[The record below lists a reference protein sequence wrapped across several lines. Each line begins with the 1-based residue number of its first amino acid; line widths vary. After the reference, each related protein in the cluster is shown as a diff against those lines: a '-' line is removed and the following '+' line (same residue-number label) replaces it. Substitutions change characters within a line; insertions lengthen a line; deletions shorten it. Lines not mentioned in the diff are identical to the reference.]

1 MCFSRAFFFGVL
13 LLSALQGKGEFHIKG
28 SYDLNSNG
36 FPEALVLNNRGVAA
50 MLIETVSLTK
60 KDTIW
65 SYTSQE
71 GITVSDVELLDINN
85 DGYDDLILIPSLIT
99 HFKSKPWLYVFTG
112 KKVGFSEKPVV
123 YNYPLFKSV
132 TAYPTSLT
140 AVLGEVPRLG
150 VCYSSPVRQVIVF
163 DIQLLNNE
171 IKINNSQVLSSPIFA
186 NGYGSLHISSLMSD
200 GENLISV
207 LSIEQNKI
215 KTALYNVEQNYK
227 LIHKKTVDIKESD
240 SILSLGFEPYELRK
254 YGKAGFLLPFK
265 SGNVYLL
272 YIENNDIILSKTDLS
287 KTKAFPIDDK
297 GLSINAVLKMRERV
311 NILGN
316 KEIPTVSNLT
326 FSDTLQDRYVVPEIS
341 KNKKDI
347 MLNELSEEFNLNK
360 RKKLETVPSTKSDYS
375 ALSPTLGDFLNN
387 VKKDLEVSS
396 IQKVKT
402 QVPEVNSDMK
412 SANWADEAGF
422 LQMNL
427 GEYVSEKTDTIN
439 SKDPIPSLNLDIA
452 SFTSDAKTALN
463 KDNES
468 LDTVIFNPGV
478 KKIDLYYVLAMT
490 SASDTK
496 DRYVFDGEAPFG
508 VAVNQI
514 PLTGKATHF
523 QHGISANLTTLKL
536 GETFDFAYS
545 LRDTKSELD
554 SITTLKMIHDM
565 QTDVVLMSISPSEDS
580 ISQSYQPESFDP
592 KLYEF
597 PNYFFDGFPNSLDMD
612 FTDKLIRFSFNGIE
626 DSVYQGIYLSST
638 TPSLPPQSLAVFIDE
653 GVLQAIRGEVV
664 VRPNGS
670 KKVTTE
676 FDLIGRV
683 KPSVMFSKLI
693 QEQFSE
699 ELKEKLLQGASLEE
713 PLFGP
718 KGKLPKI
725 IQEPRLPDVEPSQP
739 EQEVPVELNRNNVL
753 ESNVKN
759 DSLLINSSIFGKDSK
774 TTIPETQKDGLIP
787 FDLQNNIQQTDTT
800 LIKDSLNLEK
810 IKLEKR
816 SNESPSMQKTGELD
830 Q

>member
-36 FPEALVLNNRGVAA
+36 FPEALILNNHGVAA
-50 MLIETVSLTK
+50 MLIETVSLSK
-60 KDTIW
+60 KDTVW
-65 SYTSQE
+65 SYTPQQ

-112 KKVGFSEKPVV
+112 KKEGFSEEPVV
-123 YNYPLFKSV
+123 YDLPLFESV
-132 TAYPTSLT
+132 TAYPTNLT
-140 AVLGEVPRLG
+140 AVFGEVPRLG
-150 VCYSSPVRQVIVF
+150 VCYSSPVRQVIIF
-163 DIQLLNNE
+163 DIQLINDE
-171 IKINNSQVLSSPIFA
+171 IKINNSEVLSSPIFA
-186 NGYGSLHISSLMSD
+186 NGYGSLYISSLISD
-200 GENLISV
+200 GEDLISV
-207 LSIEQNKI
+207 LSVEQNKI
-215 KTALYNVEQNYK
+215 KTAVYNVRKNYK
-227 LIHKKTVDIKESD
+227 LIHKKTIDIEESE
-240 SILSLGFEPYELRK
+240 SSLSLGFKPYKLKK
-254 YGKAGFLLPFK
+254 YKKSGFLLPFR

-272 YIENNDIILSKTDLS
+272 YFENNDITLSKTDLS
-287 KTKAFPIDDK
+287 ITKAFPVNDND
-297 GLSINAVLKMRERV
+297 LSINAVLEMRERAI
-311 NILGN
+311 ILEN
-316 KEIPTVSNLT
+316 KEIPTIPNLNL
-326 FSDTLQDRYVVPEIS
+326 SDTQQDRIVVPKIS
-341 KNKKDI
+341 KNTKNI
-347 MLNELSEEFNLNK
+347 TLNELSEEVKLNE
-360 RKKLETVPSTKSDYS
+360 RKKSNTAFSTKADYS

-396 IQKVKT
+396 IQKEKT

-412 SANWADEAGF
+412 SVNWADEAGF

-427 GEYVSEKTDTIN
+427 GEYVPEKTDTIDLQ
-439 SKDPIPSLNLDIA
+439 DPIPSLNLDIA
-452 SFTSDAKTALN
+452 SFTSEAKIVLN
-463 KDNES
+463 KHNES

-478 KKIDLYYVLAMT
+478 KNIDLYYVLAMT

-523 QHGISANLTTLKL
+523 QHGISANLATLKL

-545 LRDTKSELD
+545 LRDAKSELD

-565 QTDVVLMSISPSEDS
+565 QTDVVLMSISPSKDS

-626 DSVYQGIYLSST
+626 DSVYQGLYLSST
-638 TPSLPPQSLAVFIDE
+638 TPSLPPQSLAVFVDE
-653 GVLQAIRGEVV
+653 GVLQAIRGEIV
-664 VRPNGS
+664 VRLNGS

-676 FDLIGRV
+676 FDLIGSV

-739 EQEVPVELNRNNVL
+739 EQEVPIELNRNNVL

-759 DSLLINSSIFGKDSK
+759 DSLLINSSVFEEDNK

-787 FDLQNNIQQTDTT
+787 SDLQNNIQQTDTT

-816 SNESPSMQKTGELD
+816 SNEPPSIQKTGELD
-830 Q
+830 